1 MKKEISKDIV
11 NDTTLKAG
19 HTYVITN
26 YVRVFAKL
34 TIEDNVNI
42 FILNNA
48 ITDTV
53 ANGLVFLTSSELE
66 AGEVNF
72 FACDNNME
80 KINFAY
86 NRGLNFYGSAGRNAY
101 NATPSKFVA
110 KKLRLNYLGG
120 FNAGSFKYDPAYIYG
135 CNEDEWK
142 VKAYISNY
150 SGDEGIVISLSTIT
164 FDFISIKYPSTNGM
178 TMFNSI
184 VKINKG
190 LKVINN
196 NNFLFSLSFN
206 QLLVARPLCY
216 IKLPVHTRVYL
227 DGPWGSVVQNIKVVT
242 KSLPTPTNASEYYY
256 NDCTTCGQTYIY
268 PTV

>member
-1 MKKEISKDIV
+1 MKIEISKDII
-11 NDTTLKAG
+11 NDTTLKSG
-19 HTYVITN
+19 YTYVITK

-48 ITDTV
+48 VTDTI
-53 ANGLVFLTSSELE
+53 ANGLDFLTSSELE

-101 NATPSKFVA
+101 NAIPSKFIA

-120 FNAGSFKYDPAYIYG
+120 FDAKTFKYDPVYIYG
-135 CNEDEWK
+135 CNEDEWEI
-142 VKAYISNY
+142 KAITSNY

-164 FDFISIKYPSTNGM
+164 LDFISVKYPSTNGISM
-178 TMFNSI
+178 VNSI
-184 VKINKG
+184 LKINKG

-206 QLLVARPLCY
+206 QLLAASPLCY
-216 IKLPVHTRVYL
+216 IKLPVHTKVYL
-227 DGPWGSVVQNIKVVT
+227 DGPWGSAAQNIKVVT
-242 KSLPTPTNASEYYY
+242 KSLPTPTNASAYYY
-256 NDCTTCGQTYIY
+256 NDCTKCGQTYIY
-268 PTV
+268 PTA